1 MIKKIFTI
9 IVTLLFILFTA
20 FILLNKDFANQ
31 IVISAE
37 DVYDKVTGDYE
48 IPEDV
53 SEIKINELQPENSTF
68 YYNLLNE
75 NQKNIYKAVA
85 IAVKNLNKKAKVKE
99 YNYIDDN
106 NIMTDAKKAMENFFL
121 DHPEVFYV
129 NNEYTVSTI
138 DLVSSKRIE
147 IEINYNIS
155 DEIELNKKIAEI
167 NSILNPIISEAK
179 TMDKFDA
186 ELYLHDQICKI
197 ATYYKYTD
205 INQVP
210 DECHSIYGCLVSHKA
225 VCDGLS
231 KTLMIA
237 LDKVG
242 IKNIVITG
250 NIKDQAHEWNM
261 VNLDDEWY
269 HVDITSNKSVKNET
283 NNSEEIIHSYFNIT
297 TEQIKSSNTIDKE
310 ENLPHANSD
319 KYNYYIKKGKY
330 ITSGENFVSKLK
342 KILDENENDNLIEFA
357 VDSKVNSVPDKMV
370 YVFQDDEYEKYV
382 DKNASRFNY
391 YNVLNTYILLANK

>member
-20 FILLNKDFANQ
+20 FILLNKNFANQ

-129 NNEYTVSTI
+129 NNEYTVS
-138 DLVSSKRIE
+138 
-147 IEINYNIS
+147 
-155 DEIELNKKIAEI
+155 
-167 NSILNPIISEAK
+167 EAK

-210 DECHSIYGCLVSHKA
+210 DECHSIYGCLVSHQA

-250 NIKDQAHEWNM
+250 YIKDQAHEWNM

-297 TEQIKSSNTIDKE
+297 TEQIKNSNAIDKE

-330 ITSGENFVSKLK
+330 IASGENFVSKLK